1 MKKFYITTPIYYPN
15 ARLHAGHAYTT
26 LACDALARYKRQCG
40 FDVAFLTGTDE
51 HGEKLERAAAA
62 AGMTPQAFVAE
73 KRREIQDLWKLLE
86 IENTHFIYTDRPD
99 HTASVHRLLRL
110 AREREPEVIYKS
122 RYEGR
127 YCIFDE
133 RYLSEGTEPVD
144 CDICG
149 RPGELISEDNYF
161 FKLSAF
167 QDRLLKHYEE
177 HPDFVVPDFRFN
189 EVKSFVRSGLRDISI
204 SRRRIKWGIPWPDD
218 PEHVF
223 YVWYDALTSYM
234 TGIGYGK
241 AEGGD
246 ETFRK
251 FWPADVHMIGKDI
264 IRFHAVY
271 WPAFLMAAGEPL
283 PEQIVAHGW
292 LLVGQDKM
300 SKSKGNAVYV
310 EPVAKFFKAETNGV
324 VSGSDVLRYYV
335 LREFIFGQDGSISYE
350 RMLERYNTDLAN
362 NLGNLA
368 SRTLS
373 MLHRYFG
380 GEIPEPI
387 AEWNILTG
395 LLRDEQGAAAR
406 SELVP
411 QEAADFIRE
420 SRTFRIVGESEILRE
435 SFIDKWERYD
445 FFYAL
450 ANMFGVP
457 IEAERK
463 KLPEEALKYFS
474 DDKAEPF
481 LAWVNKYL
489 SDNAPWRL
497 ADQDLK
503 HNRKRI
509 ATVLCTAAEALRF
522 AAVLLS
528 PVIPRAAQRLWD
540 QLGCEGDVRDQDPA
554 QLRWGGL
561 KPGTKIG
568 KPEIIFPRL
577 DVAKSVEKLLALEVG
592 DQAVAPVYDRRS
604 AEESSKKG
612 TTVENQPE
620 QKPEAAPESPDR
632 PRRRIAYSP
641 ELPSPE
647 SRTPSPESR
656 TPSPAPQA
664 APSADQKITIE
675 DFAKVEMRVGE
686 VVAAE
691 RIPKADKL
699 LKIQVDIGTEVRQVL
714 AGIAQYY
721 EPEKLVG
728 MKVVV
733 VTNLQPRKMRGL
745 ESNGMIVAASV
756 GEEGKPVLA
765 TFKEE
770 VPKGSKLR

>member
-1 MKKFYITTPIYYPN
+1 MKSGKTFFITTPIYYPN

-40 FDVAFLTGTDE
+40 CDVAFLTGTDE
-51 HGEKLERAAAA
+51 HGEKLERAAHA

-110 AREREPEVIYKS
+110 ARERDPEVIYKA

-127 YCIFDE
+127 YCIYDE
-133 RYLSEGTEPVD
+133 RYLSEGTEPAT

-161 FKLSAF
+161 FRLSQF
-167 QDRLLKHYEE
+167 GPSEPGREDGPLF
-177 HPDFVVPDFRFN
+177 DFYKANPNFVTPDFRFN
-189 EVKSFVRSGLRDISI
+189 EVKSFVKGGLRDISI

-283 PEQIVAHGW
+283 PKQIVAHGW

-310 EPVAKFFKAETNGV
+310 EPVAKFFKSETNGV

-350 RMLERYNTDLAN
+350 RMLERYNSDLAN
-362 NLGNLA
+362 GLGNLA
-368 SRTLS
+368 SRTTA
-373 MLHRYFG
+373 MLHQYFG
-380 GEIPEPI
+380 
-387 AEWNILTG
+387 
-395 LLRDEQGAAAR
+395 
-406 SELVP
+406 SEVP
-411 QEAADFIRE
+411 CGQ
-420 SRTFRIVGESEILRE
+420 S
-435 SFIDKWERYD
+435 
-445 FFYAL
+445 
-450 ANMFGVP
+450 
-457 IEAERK
+457 
-463 KLPEEALKYFS
+463 
-474 DDKAEPF
+474 
-481 LAWVNKYL
+481 
-489 SDNAPWRL
+489 NAPSRSPFE
-497 ADQDLK
+497 APVQTDAAFNFPFVVAANTARNKFQRYVESQDFSRALDEVWNFIAQV
-503 HNRKRI
+503 NRYLRNTEPWAMAKDRAKKDLLGEVLYN
-509 ATVLCTAAEALRF
+509 ATEALRF
-522 AAVLLS
+522 IAVLVY
-528 PVIPRAAQRLWD
+528 PVLPTATGTLWK
-540 QLGCEGDVRDQDPA
+540 QLGCEGRLEDQNPGD
-554 QLRWGGL
+554 LKWGGL
-561 KPGTKIG
+561 KPGSQIG

-577 DVAKSVEKLLALEVG
+577 DVDASIAKLLQFETGQPAAEKPAKKEVTV
-592 DQAVAPVYDRRS
+592 DQR
-604 AEESSKKG
+604 
-612 TTVENQPE
+612 TE
-620 QKPEAAPESPDR
+620 QKPAPAPTPAQPS
-632 PRRRIAYSP
+632 AG
-641 ELPSPE
+641 PSPE
-647 SRTPSPESR
+647 PRVPSSE
-656 TPSPAPQA
+656 
-664 APSADQKITIE
+664 QKITIE

-686 VVAAE
+686 VVSAE

-699 LKIQVDIGTEVRQVL
+699 LKLQVDIGTEVRQVL
-714 AGIAQYY
+714 AGIAEYY

-756 GEEGKPVLA
+756 GEEGKPVLV

>member
-1 MKKFYITTPIYYPN
+1 MKKFFITTPIYYPN

-40 FDVAFLTGTDE
+40 YEVAFLTGTDE

-62 AGMTPQAFVAE
+62 AGMRPQAFVAE
-73 KRREIQDLWKLLE
+73 KRKEIQDLWKLLE

-110 AREREPEVIYKS
+110 AQERDPGVIYKA

-127 YCIFDE
+127 YCIYDE
-133 RYLSEGTEPVD
+133 RYLSEGTEPAD

-161 FKLSAF
+161 FKLSVF
-167 QDRLLKHYEE
+167 QERLLKLYDE
-177 HPDFVVPDFRFN
+177 HPDFVHPEFRFN

-283 PEQIVAHGW
+283 PKQIVAHGW

-310 EPVAKFFKAETNGV
+310 EPVAKFFKSETKGV

-335 LREFIFGQDGSISYE
+335 LREFIFGQDGSVSYE
-350 RMLERYNTDLAN
+350 RMLERYNSDLAN
-362 NLGNLA
+362 GLGNLV
-368 SRTLS
+368 SRTMAMIHQYCEGVIPS
-373 MLHRYFG
+373 PATGSEKEEASQQIRAFG
-380 GEIPEPI
+380 
-387 AEWNILTG
+387 
-395 LLRDEQGAAAR
+395 
-406 SELVP
+406 
-411 QEAADFIRE
+411 EA
-420 SRTFRIVGESEILRE
+420 VG
-435 SFIDKWERYD
+435 RYD
-445 FFYAL
+445 FSSAL
-450 ANMFGVP
+450 NSVWALIAEANKFIVERKPWELAKSSQAGDWAKLQGTLFVSAEHLRLASVLLFP
-457 IEAERK
+457 VLPHAAERIWK
-463 KLPEEALKYFS
+463 
-474 DDKAEPF
+474 
-481 LAWVNKYL
+481 
-489 SDNAPWRL
+489 
-497 ADQDLK
+497 
-503 HNRKRI
+503 
-509 ATVLCTAAEALRF
+509 
-522 AAVLLS
+522 
-528 PVIPRAAQRLWD
+528 
-540 QLGCEGDVRDQDPA
+540 QLGCEGELKNQRPA
-554 QLRWGGL
+554 ELKWGGL

-568 KPEIIFPRL
+568 EPEIIFPRL
-577 DVAKSVEKLLALEVG
+577 DVSKSVEKLLALEPGV
-592 DQAVAPVYDRRS
+592 QPATKS
-604 AEESSKKG
+604 ETKG
-612 TTVENQPE
+612 KTTVDQTPE
-620 QKPEAAPESPDR
+620 QKPAEAPASGAGATPEPATPGPESQV
-632 PRRRIAYSP
+632 
-641 ELPSPE
+641 PSLE
-647 SRTPSPESR
+647 
-656 TPSPAPQA
+656 
-664 APSADQKITIE
+664 QKISIE

-686 VVAAE
+686 VVSAE

-699 LKIQVDIGTEVRQVL
+699 LKLQVDIGTEVRQVL

-765 TFKEE
+765 TFVEE

>member
-1 MKKFYITTPIYYPN
+1 MKKFYLTTPIYYPN

-40 FDVAFLTGTDE
+40 YDVAFLTGTDE

-62 AGMTPQAFVAE
+62 AGKTPQAFVAE

-99 HTASVHRLLRL
+99 HTVSVQRMLRR
-110 AREREPEVIYKS
+110 ADKAGYVYKGH
-122 RYEGR
+122 YQGR
-127 YCIFDE
+127 YCVFDE
-133 RYLSEGTEPVD
+133 RYLSEGTEPAT

-167 QDRLLKHYEE
+167 EDRLLEHYEK
-177 HPDFVVPDFRFN
+177 HPEFVHPDFRFN
-189 EVKSFVRSGLRDISI
+189 EVKSFVKGGLRDISI

-283 PEQIVAHGW
+283 PKQIVAHGW

-310 EPVAKFFKAETNGV
+310 EPVAKFFKSETNGV

-350 RMLERYNTDLAN
+350 RMLERYNSDLAN
-362 NLGNLA
+362 GLGNLA
-368 SRTLS
+368 NRTIV
-373 MLHRYFG
+373 MLNRYFG
-380 GEIPEPI
+380 ARIPSPDAGWSEREETLRATAGNGISLHLQSLERYEFSRALDAVWDLVSEANRYLVVNQPWAISPEIAKREGEPI
-387 AEWNILTG
+387 AESTTLPRAGVHDTADSISKQNRLETILY
-395 LLRDEQGAAAR
+395 AAA
-406 SELVP
+406 EVV
-411 QEAADFIRE
+411 
-420 SRTFRIVGESEILRE
+420 RIVAVLV
-435 SFIDKWERYD
+435 YPV
-445 FFYAL
+445 
-450 ANMFGVP
+450 VP
-457 IEAERK
+457 LSAERI
-463 KLPEEALKYFS
+463 
-474 DDKAEPF
+474 
-481 LAWVNKYL
+481 
-489 SDNAPWRL
+489 WR
-497 ADQDLK
+497 
-503 HNRKRI
+503 
-509 ATVLCTAAEALRF
+509 
-522 AAVLLS
+522 
-528 PVIPRAAQRLWD
+528 
-540 QLGCEGDVRDQDPA
+540 QLGCEGNLNDQNPA
-554 QLRWGGL
+554 DLKWGGL
-561 KPGTKIG
+561 KPGSRVG

-577 DVAKSVEKLLALEVG
+577 DVDASIAKLLQLETG
-592 DQAVAPVYDRRS
+592 EQAM
-604 AEESSKKG
+604 KKSETKG
-612 TTVENQPE
+612 KTTVDETPE
-620 QKPEAAPESPDR
+620 QKPTPEAA
-632 PRRRIAYSP
+632 A
-641 ELPSPE
+641 
-647 SRTPSPESR
+647 TPSPEVR
-656 TPSPAPQA
+656 
-664 APSADQKITIE
+664 APSSVPPVGAASDQKISIE

-686 VVAAE
+686 VVSAE

-699 LKIQVDIGTEVRQVL
+699 LKLQVDIGTEVRQVL
-714 AGIAQYY
+714 AGIAEHYQ
-721 EPEKLVG
+721 PEQLVG

-756 GEEGKPVLA
+756 GEEGKPVLV
-765 TFKEE
+765 TFKED

>member
-40 FDVAFLTGTDE
+40 YEVAFLTGTDE
-51 HGEKLERAAAA
+51 HGEKLERAAHA

-73 KRREIQDLWKLLE
+73 KRREILDLWKLLE

-110 AREREPEVIYKS
+110 ARERDPNVIYKA

-127 YCIFDE
+127 YCIYDE
-133 RYLSEGTEPVD
+133 RYLSEGTEPAT

-161 FKLSAF
+161 FRLSAF
-167 QDRLLKHYEE
+167 QDRLLRHYDE
-177 HPDFVVPDFRFN
+177 HPDFVYPDFRFN
-189 EVKSFVRSGLRDISI
+189 EVKSFVKSGLRDISI

-283 PEQIVAHGW
+283 PKQIVAHGW

-350 RMLERYNTDLAN
+350 RMFERYNTDLAN
-362 NLGNLA
+362 GLGNLL
-368 SRTLS
+368 SRTVAMIHQYCEGVL
-373 MLHRYFG
+373 
-380 GEIPEPI
+380 PEP
-387 AEWNILTG
+387 
-395 LLRDEQGAAAR
+395 
-406 SELVP
+406 SP
-411 QEAADFIRE
+411 QEGGNNFTRRVSAFQDA
-420 SRTFRIVGESEILRE
+420 FR
-435 SFIDKWERYD
+435 RYD
-445 FFYAL
+445 FSSGL
-450 ANMFGVP
+450 N
-457 IEAERK
+457 
-463 KLPEEALKYFS
+463 
-474 DDKAEPF
+474 
-481 LAWVNKYL
+481 
-489 SDNAPWRL
+489 
-497 ADQDLK
+497 
-503 HNRKRI
+503 
-509 ATVLCTAAEALRF
+509 TVWEMIAEANRFIVEAKPWELAKSPAPEDETKLRQTLY
-522 AAVLLS
+522 AASECLRIVSVLLF
-528 PVIPRAAQRLWD
+528 PVLPQSSERIWK
-540 QLGCEGDVRDQDPA
+540 QLGCEGSLYEQKPED
-554 QLRWGGL
+554 LRWGGL
-561 KPGTKIG
+561 RPGTRVG

-577 DVAKSVEKLLALEVG
+577 DVDASIAKLLQFESVQQGVEK
-592 DQAVAPVYDRRS
+592 
-604 AEESSKKG
+604 
-612 TTVENQPE
+612 TTVKEVTVEQPPE
-620 QKPEAAPESPDR
+620 QKPAP
-632 PRRRIAYSP
+632 I
-641 ELPSPE
+641 PSPE
-647 SRTPSPESR
+647 SQVPSPQ
-656 TPSPAPQA
+656 P
-664 APSADQKITIE
+664 QKISIE

-686 VVAAE
+686 VVSAE

-699 LKIQVDIGTEVRQVL
+699 LKLQVDIGTEVRQVL
-714 AGIAQYY
+714 AGIAEYY

-765 TFKEE
+765 TSKED
-770 VPKGSKLR
+770 VPKGDRKSVV

>member
-1 MKKFYITTPIYYPN
+1 
-15 ARLHAGHAYTT
+15 
-26 LACDALARYKRQCG
+26 
-40 FDVAFLTGTDE
+40 
-51 HGEKLERAAAA
+51 
-62 AGMTPQAFVAE
+62 
-73 KRREIQDLWKLLE
+73 KRREIRDLWKLLE

-110 AREREPEVIYKS
+110 ARERDPQVIFKQ

-133 RYLSEGTEPVD
+133 RYLSDGTEPVD

-161 FKLSAF
+161 FRLSAF
-167 QDRLLKHYEE
+167 QDRLLEHYEE
-177 HPDFVVPDFRFN
+177 HPDFVVPEFRFN

-251 FWPADVHMIGKDI
+251 FWPADAHMIGKDI

-271 WPAFLMAAGEPL
+271 WPAFLMAAGEAL
-283 PEQIVAHGW
+283 PKQIVAHGW

-350 RMLERYNTDLAN
+350 RMLERYNSDLAN
-362 NLGNLA
+362 GLGNLL
-368 SRTLS
+368 SRTVA
-373 MLHRYFG
+373 MLHKYCEG
-380 GEIPEPI
+380 LVPEISDTDRFNLFVGYDHGRI
-387 AEWNILTG
+387 AESHRKLYVDFS
-395 LLRDEQGAAAR
+395 LRFEGYQFSTALDAVWSFLSGVNR
-406 SELVP
+406 FLV
-411 QEAADFIRE
+411 E
-420 SRTFRIVGESEILRE
+420 SQP
-435 SFIDKWERYD
+435 W
-445 FFYAL
+445 AL
-450 ANMFGVP
+450 A
-457 IEAERK
+457 EAD
-463 KLPEEALKYFS
+463 A
-474 DDKAEPF
+474 AG
-481 LAWVNKYL
+481 NK
-489 SDNAPWRL
+489 S
-497 ADQDLK
+497 
-503 HNRKRI
+503 RI
-509 ATVLCTAAEALRF
+509 STILYTAAEALRVT
-522 AAVLLS
+522 ASQLHPIL
-528 PVIPRAAQRLWD
+528 PRAARQIWD
-540 QLGCEGDVRDQDPA
+540 QLGCEGNLKDQNPA
-554 QLRWGGL
+554 DLKWGGL
-561 KPGTKIG
+561 RPGTRVG

-577 DVAKSVEKLLALEVG
+577 DIPKSIEKLLALETGTQPAEMDPRLRG
-592 DQAVAPVYDRRS
+592 DDNSKS
-604 AEESSKKG
+604 AQTAKKG
-612 TTVENQPE
+612 ITVEQSEKTSP
-620 QKPEAAPESPDR
+620 AP
-632 PRRRIAYSP
+632 SP
-641 ELPSPE
+641 EPQVASPGSSAPSPE
-647 SRTPSPESR
+647 SRVASPGTSAPSPE
-656 TPSPAPQA
+656 
-664 APSADQKITIE
+664 QKIAIE

-686 VVAAE
+686 VLAAE

-699 LKIQVDIGTEVRQVL
+699 LKLQVDIGTEVRQVL

-728 MKVVV
+728 MKVIV

-765 TFKEE
+765 TFVED
-770 VPKGSKLR
+770 VPKGAKLK

>member
-1 MKKFYITTPIYYPN
+1 MENPKTFFITTPIYYPN

-40 FDVAFLTGTDE
+40 YDVAFLTGTDE
-51 HGEKLERAAAA
+51 HGEKLERAAQA

-99 HTASVHRLLRL
+99 HTASVHRLLSL
-110 AREREPEVIYKS
+110 ARERDPEVIYKA

-127 YCIFDE
+127 YCIYDE
-133 RYLSEGTEPVD
+133 RYLSEGTEPAT

-161 FKLSAF
+161 FRLSQFGPSEPGREDGPLFDFYRA
-167 QDRLLKHYEE
+167 
-177 HPDFVVPDFRFN
+177 HPNFVHPDFRFN
-189 EVKSFVRSGLRDISI
+189 EVKSFVKSGLRDISI

-283 PEQIVAHGW
+283 PKQIVAHGW

-310 EPVAKFFKAETNGV
+310 EPVAQFFKAETNGV

-350 RMLERYNTDLAN
+350 RLLERYNSDLAN
-362 NLGNLA
+362 GLGNLL
-368 SRTLS
+368 SRTVAMIHQYCDGAVPAPATQDGPGSIVQRVRAFEDAFAGYDFSSALNAVWE
-373 MLHRYFG
+373 M
-380 GEIPEPI
+380 I
-387 AEWNILTG
+387 AEANK
-395 LLRDEQGAAAR
+395 
-406 SELVP
+406 
-411 QEAADFIRE
+411 FI
-420 SRTFRIVGESEILRE
+420 V
-435 SFIDKWERYD
+435 
-445 FFYAL
+445 
-450 ANMFGVP
+450 
-457 IEAERK
+457 ERK
-463 KLPEEALKYFS
+463 PWELAKSSLPE
-474 DDKAEPF
+474 DKT
-481 LAWVNKYL
+481 
-489 SDNAPWRL
+489 RL
-497 ADQDLK
+497 QETLF
-503 HNRKRI
+503 
-509 ATVLCTAAEALRF
+509 TAAEFLRI
-522 AAVLLS
+522 ASVLLY
-528 PVIPRAAQRLWD
+528 PVLPQSAERIWR
-540 QLGCEGDVRDQDPA
+540 QLGCEGELKDQHPA
-554 QLRWGGL
+554 ELRWGGL
-561 KPGTKIG
+561 KPGSRIG

-577 DVAKSVEKLLALEVG
+577 DVDASIAKLLQFETGQPPAAKPAEKEVTV
-592 DQAVAPVYDRRS
+592 DQP
-604 AEESSKKG
+604 
-612 TTVENQPE
+612 TE
-620 QKPEAAPESPDR
+620 QKPAPAATPAQPS
-632 PRRRIAYSP
+632 AS
-641 ELPSPE
+641 PSPE
-647 SRTPSPESR
+647 SRV
-656 TPSPAPQA
+656 PSPASQA
-664 APSADQKITIE
+664 APSPDQKITIE

-686 VVAAE
+686 VVSAE

-699 LKIQVDIGTEVRQVL
+699 LKLQVDIGTEVRQVL

-765 TFKEE
+765 TFTEE

>member
-1 MKKFYITTPIYYPN
+1 MKKFYVTTPIYYPN

-26 LACDALARYKRQCG
+26 LVCDALARYKRQCG
-40 FDVAFLTGTDE
+40 YEVAFLTGTDE

-62 AGMTPQAFVAE
+62 AGKTPQAFVAE
-73 KRREIQDLWKLLE
+73 KRREILDLWKLLE

-99 HTASVHRLLRL
+99 HTASVHRLLCL
-110 AREREPEVIYKS
+110 ARERDPEVIYKA
-122 RYEGR
+122 RYQGR
-127 YCIFDE
+127 YCIYDE
-133 RYLSEGTEPVD
+133 RYLSEGTEPVN

-161 FKLSAF
+161 FRLSAF
-167 QDRLLKHYEE
+167 QERLLKHYEE

-241 AEGGD
+241 VEGGD

-283 PEQIVAHGW
+283 PKQIVAHGW

-310 EPVAKFFKAETNGV
+310 EPVAKFFKAETHGV

-350 RMLERYNTDLAN
+350 RMLERYNSDLAN
-362 NLGNLA
+362 GLGNLL
-368 SRTLS
+368 SRTVAMIHQYCGGMIPVQSSQVEHTAISAGLRKFEQDVE
-373 MLHRYFG
+373 RYNFSSALDMVWAL
-380 GEIPEPI
+380 I
-387 AEWNILTG
+387 AEANRFIVERKPWELAKSS
-395 LLRDEQGAAAR
+395 LAEDRAKLEVSLYAAA
-406 SELVP
+406 EFL
-411 QEAADFIRE
+411 
-420 SRTFRIVGESEILRE
+420 RI
-435 SFIDKWERYD
+435 
-445 FFYAL
+445 
-450 ANMFGVP
+450 
-457 IEAERK
+457 
-463 KLPEEALKYFS
+463 
-474 DDKAEPF
+474 
-481 LAWVNKYL
+481 
-489 SDNAPWRL
+489 
-497 ADQDLK
+497 
-503 HNRKRI
+503 
-509 ATVLCTAAEALRF
+509 
-522 AAVLLS
+522 AAVLLY
-528 PVIPRAAQRLWD
+528 PVLPHSAMLIWQ
-540 QLGCEGDVRDQDPA
+540 QLGCEGELKDQHPA
-554 QLRWGGL
+554 ELAWGGL
-561 KPGTKIG
+561 KPGTQVR

-577 DVAKSVEKLLALEVG
+577 DVAESIQKLLKLEAG
-592 DQAVAPVYDRRS
+592 DQPG
-604 AEESSKKG
+604 EKPTKKEA
-612 TTVENQPE
+612 TVDQPSD
-620 QKPEAAPESPDR
+620 QKPIPA
-632 PRRRIAYSP
+632 
-641 ELPSPE
+641 PSPE
-647 SRTPSPESR
+647 SQVPSPGSSAP
-656 TPSPAPQA
+656 TPDSQILTPAP
-664 APSADQKITIE
+664 KISID

-686 VVAAE
+686 ILAAE

-699 LKIQVDIGTEVRQVL
+699 LKLQVDIGTEVRQVL
-714 AGIAQYY
+714 AGIAEHYR
-721 EPEKLVG
+721 PEQLVG

-765 TFKEE
+765 TFKED
-770 VPKGSKLR
+770 VPKGSRLK

>member
-1 MKKFYITTPIYYPN
+1 MAIPKTFFITTPIYYPN

-40 FDVAFLTGTDE
+40 YEVAFLTGTDE
-51 HGEKLERAAAA
+51 HGEKLERAAHA

-99 HTASVHRLLRL
+99 HTAAVHRLLHL
-110 AREREPEVIYKS
+110 ARERDPNVIYKA

-127 YCIFDE
+127 YCIYDE
-133 RYLSEGTEPVD
+133 RYLSEGTEPAT

-161 FKLSAF
+161 FRLSQF
-167 QDRLLKHYEE
+167 GPSEPGREDGPLF
-177 HPDFVVPDFRFN
+177 DFYRANPNFVTPDFRFN
-189 EVKSFVRSGLRDISI
+189 EVKSFVKSGLRDISI

-283 PEQIVAHGW
+283 PKQIVAHGW

-310 EPVAKFFKAETNGV
+310 EPVAKFFKSETNGV

-335 LREFIFGQDGSISYE
+335 LREFIFGQDGSVSYE
-350 RMLERYNTDLAN
+350 RMLERYNSDLAN
-362 NLGNLA
+362 GLGNLTN
-368 SRTLS
+368 RTLTMIS
-373 MLHRYFG
+373 RDLNGRIPSASG
-380 GEIPEPI
+380 PLGDDSILEIDRT
-387 AEWNILTG
+387 AEVAA
-395 LLRDEQGAAAR
+395 EAAR
-406 SELVP
+406 SLLELLDRF
-411 QEAADFIRE
+411 AALDF
-420 SRTFRIVGESEILRE
+420 SR
-435 SFIDKWERYD
+435 
-445 FFYAL
+445 AL
-450 ANMFGVP
+450 DAIWHLIGH
-457 IEAERK
+457 
-463 KLPEEALKYFS
+463 
-474 DDKAEPF
+474 
-481 LAWVNKYL
+481 VNKYL
-489 SDNAPWRL
+489 VETSPWGKTITRNMNPATGAWED
-497 ADQDLK
+497 ADDKAARDRSTILY
-503 HNRKRI
+503 
-509 ATVLCTAAEALRF
+509 TSAEALRF
-522 AAVLLS
+522 IAVLAY
-528 PVIPRAAQRLWD
+528 PIIPFAAERIWN
-540 QLGCEGDVRDQDPA
+540 QLGCEGNLKDQNPA
-554 QLRWGGL
+554 DLKWGGL
-561 KPGTKIG
+561 KPGSRIG

-577 DVAKSVEKLLALEVG
+577 DVAKSIERLLAPETG
-592 DQAVAPVYDRRS
+592 EKS
-604 AEESSKKG
+604 EKKG
-612 TTVENQPE
+612 TIVETQPE
-620 QKPEAAPESPDR
+620 QKPEAGGAASS
-632 PRRRIAYSP
+632 A
-641 ELPSPE
+641 PSPE
-647 SRTPSPESR
+647 PRA
-656 TPSPAPQA
+656 PSPAVPPA
-664 APSADQKITIE
+664 SDRISIE

-699 LKIQVDIGTEVRQVL
+699 LKLQVDIGTEVRQVL
-714 AGIAQYY
+714 AGIAEYY

-745 ESNGMIVAASV
+745 ESNGMIVAAAV
-756 GEEGKPVLA
+756 GEEGKPVLV
-765 TFKEE
+765 TFKED
-770 VPKGSKLR
+770 VPKGSRLR

>member
-40 FDVAFLTGTDE
+40 YEVAFLTGTDE

-99 HTASVHRLLRL
+99 HTVSVHRLLRL
-110 AREREPEVIYKS
+110 AQERDPNVIYKA

-127 YCIFDE
+127 YCIYDE
-133 RYLSEGTEPVD
+133 RYLSEGTEPAT

-161 FKLSAF
+161 FRLSAF
-167 QDRLLKHYEE
+167 EERLLKHYEE
-177 HPDFVVPDFRFN
+177 HPEFVHPDFRFN
-189 EVKSFVRSGLRDISI
+189 EVKSFVKSGLRDISI
-204 SRRRIKWGIPWPDD
+204 SRRRIKWGIPWPGD

-283 PEQIVAHGW
+283 PKQIVAHGW

-310 EPVAKFFKAETNGV
+310 EPVAKFFESETNGV

-350 RMLERYNTDLAN
+350 RMLERYNSDLAN
-362 NLGNLA
+362 GLGNLV
-368 SRTLS
+368 SRTVA
-373 MLHRYFG
+373 MIHQYCG
-380 GEIPEPI
+380 GLVPGAAPESEAGEAGRHIRAFEGAVGKYDFSSALNVVWAMI
-387 AEWNILTG
+387 AE
-395 LLRDEQGAAAR
+395 
-406 SELVP
+406 
-411 QEAADFIRE
+411 
-420 SRTFRIVGESEILRE
+420 
-435 SFIDKWERYD
+435 
-445 FFYAL
+445 
-450 ANMFGVP
+450 
-457 IEAERK
+457 
-463 KLPEEALKYFS
+463 
-474 DDKAEPF
+474 
-481 LAWVNKYL
+481 VNKYIVERK
-489 SDNAPWRL
+489 PWEL
-497 ADQDLK
+497 AKSSQAEDRAKLQKTLFVVAEFL
-503 HNRKRI
+503 RI
-509 ATVLCTAAEALRF
+509 AS
-522 AAVLLS
+522 VLLF
-528 PVIPRAAQRLWD
+528 PVLPRAAEHIWK
-540 QLGCEGDVRDQDPA
+540 QLGCEGELKDQHPA
-554 QLRWGGL
+554 ELKWGGL

-568 KPEIIFPRL
+568 KPEMIFPRL
-577 DVAKSVEKLLALEVG
+577 DVSKSIEKLLALETGKPALDPRLRG
-592 DQAVAPVYDRRS
+592 DDDSAKDQSAKKGKTTVDQAPEQKPATPAAEPAATPAASAAPQPTAVAPVSPPAAGAGES
-604 AEESSKKG
+604 A
-612 TTVENQPE
+612 
-620 QKPEAAPESPDR
+620 AAN
-632 PRRRIAYSP
+632 
-641 ELPSPE
+641 
-647 SRTPSPESR
+647 
-656 TPSPAPQA
+656 
-664 APSADQKITIE
+664 QKISIE

-686 VVAAE
+686 VVSAE

-699 LKIQVDIGTEVRQVL
+699 LKLQVDIGTEVRQVL

-765 TFKEE
+765 TFTEE